1 MSMAMTM
8 PDIERY
14 RAHVAGIDLPQSQ
27 KDEMILIVWRIMQDF
42 VDRAYG
48 THPAQQCTAL
58 SHQKSLDT
66 EGEHA
71 KLPAQSVTDKRATP
85 TAPNGGPC

>member
-1 MSMAMTM
+1 MMM

-14 RAHVAGIDLPQSQ
+14 RAHVAGIDLPQSK

-42 VDRAYG
+42 VDRACG
-48 THPAQQCTAL
+48 THPAQQCTSL
-58 SHQKSLDT
+58 SQQKSLET
-66 EGEHA
+66 EREHA
-71 KLPAQSVTDKRATP
+71 KLTAQSTTDILAKP

>member
-1 MSMAMTM
+1 MAMTM

-48 THPAQQCTAL
+48 THPAQQCKAILHEKT
-58 SHQKSLDT
+58 LDT
-66 EGEHA
+66 EGEHD
-71 KLPAQSVTDKRATP
+71 KLPAQPATDKRAKP
-85 TAPNGGPC
+85 SVLNSGPC